1 METLMK
7 QNRINPAQLG
17 AVPCRDI
24 PRCWLLS
31 HPDQWQMRI
40 ACADGDSEL
49 FVATI
54 RIATLLPE
62 AQAYQLAAALMLNRD
77 SHNLGGGAVA
87 YNVHDDSFLYC
98 KGIDARILTLS
109 SFRAQVDE
117 GFATARM
124 LRVLMLQAQ
133 EDIGPRGRV
142 QKTPA
147 GLPLAAGSAP
157 A

>member
-1 METLMK
+1 VETLMTR
-7 QNRINPAQLG
+7 NRINPAQLG
-17 AVPCRDI
+17 AVPCRDV
-24 PRCWLLS
+24 PGCWLLS

-40 ACADGDSEL
+40 ACAGGDSEL

-54 RIATLLPE
+54 RIAALLPE

-109 SFRAQVDE
+109 SFRARIDE
-117 GFATARM
+117 GFATARI
-124 LRVLMLQAQ
+124 LRALMLQAQ
-133 EDIGPRGRV
+133 EDIGPRERV
-142 QKTPA
+142 QKLPA
-147 GLPLAAGSAP
+147 SLHLASGSAP
-157 A
+157 T

>member
-7 QNRINPAQLG
+7 QIRIYPALLG
-17 AVPCRDI
+17 AVPCRDM
-24 PRCWLLS
+24 PWSWLLS
-31 HPDQWQMRI
+31 HPDQRQMRI
-40 ACADGDSEL
+40 SCAEADSEL
-49 FVATI
+49 FIATI

-109 SFRAQVDE
+109 SFRTQIDE
-117 GFATARM
+117 GFATARI
-124 LRVLMLQAQ
+124 LRALMLQAQ
-133 EDIGPRGRV
+133 KDIGPCESV
-142 QKTPA
+142 QKTLASLHPA
-147 GLPLAAGSAP
+147 TGSAP